1 MDMDT
6 APIVIG
12 VGYQRVRLAR
22 GRLMIKPHFYIAKAS
37 VVALACF
44 ALAADVLAG
53 EGLVKSGLDV
63 GEVYTDNV
71 ELEEDDKDSKLITT
85 VSPSFNITGTGNRA
99 NVRAL
104 AAFQFHNAGG
114 DSDAFS
120 PRISASAD
128 AELIEDFLFIDADL
142 FTNQSLIDPLAAAG
156 NSSINQ
162 TDNVTTTYDYTISPY
177 IVRHLGQTADFQ
189 LRYTYD
195 DQINKGD
202 ELSDSVKESVLG
214 TLQSGKDFSRLSWT
228 LTADHQDTSYD
239 DNDSTG
245 QDSDNEQLSA
255 SIKLGYQLFR
265 RLNVNGTIGKEWNSF
280 EPADGDD
287 PDDKFWDIGFLWTP
301 TPRTSFD
308 VGYGKH
314 FFSTTP
320 RFKFS
325 HKMRKLTFES
335 SYSRSL
341 TDTRSERRNTNPFG
355 LTDQELQELEVLN
368 PDVYQFL
375 TDNFTFQNQGIFV
388 SERFDNSLSL
398 TGKRTTAKLYLKESK
413 QIREDVDDDSIFT
426 SMGMRVE
433 RKLSS
438 KNTLT
443 SRLSWDER
451 EEGSGDKVDT
461 MRFHL
466 SLKRKIGTKTSVTL
480 AYSHADRDSDRID
493 NDYKENRLS
502 LTFSIDL

>member
-12 VGYQRVRLAR
+12 VGSQRVRLAR
-22 GRLMIKPHFYIAKAS
+22 GRLMIKPHLYIAKVS

-44 ALAADVLAG
+44 ALAADALAG
-53 EGLVKSGLDV
+53 EWLVKSGLDV

-71 ELEEDDKDSKLITT
+71 ELEEDNKDSKLITT
-85 VSPSFNITGTGNRA
+85 VSPSFNITGKGNRA
-99 NVRAL
+99 NVQAL

-120 PRISASAD
+120 PRISANAD
-128 AELIEDFLFIDADL
+128 AELVEDFLFIDADL
-142 FTNQSLIDPLAAAG
+142 FANQSLIDPLAAAG
-156 NSSINQ
+156 SSSINR

-177 IVRHLGQTADFQ
+177 IVRHFGQTADFQ

-228 LTADHQDTSYD
+228 LTADHQETSYD

-245 QDSDNEQLSA
+245 QDSDNEQLST

-287 PDDKFWDIGFLWTP
+287 PDDKFWDIGLLWNP
-301 TPRTSFD
+301 TQRTTFD

-314 FFSTTP
+314 FF
-320 RFKFS
+320 
-325 HKMRKLTFES
+325 
-335 SYSRSL
+335 
-341 TDTRSERRNTNPFG
+341 
-355 LTDQELQELEVLN
+355 
-368 PDVYQFL
+368 
-375 TDNFTFQNQGIFV
+375 
-388 SERFDNSLSL
+388 
-398 TGKRTTAKLYLKESK
+398 
-413 QIREDVDDDSIFT
+413 
-426 SMGMRVE
+426 
-433 RKLSS
+433 
-438 KNTLT
+438 
-443 SRLSWDER
+443 
-451 EEGSGDKVDT
+451 
-461 MRFHL
+461 
-466 SLKRKIGTKTSVTL
+466 
-480 AYSHADRDSDRID
+480 
-493 NDYKENRLS
+493 
-502 LTFSIDL
+502 

>member
-1 MDMDT
+1 MDT
-6 APIVIG
+6 TPIVIG
-12 VGYQRVRLAR
+12 VECQRSRSVR
-22 GRLMIKPHFYIAKAS
+22 GRLMIKPHFYITKVS
-37 VVALACF
+37 VIALACF
-44 ALAADVLAG
+44 TLAPNVLAG
-53 EGLVKSGLDV
+53 EWLAKSGLSI
-63 GEVYTDNV
+63 GETYTDNV
-71 ELEEDDKDSKLITT
+71 ELEENDKDSKLITT
-85 VSPSFNITGTGNRA
+85 VSPSFNIKGTGNRA

-114 DSDAFS
+114 DSDSFS
-120 PRISASAD
+120 PRISANAD

-142 FTNQSLIDPLAAAG
+142 FANQSLIDPLGAAG

-162 TDNVTTTYDYTISPY
+162 NDNVTTTYDYTVSPY

-202 ELSDSVKESVLG
+202 ELSDSVKQSVLG
-214 TLQSGKDFSRLSWT
+214 RLQSGKDFSRLSWT
-228 LTADHQDTSYD
+228 LTGDFQDTAFD
-239 DNDSTG
+239 DNDSMG
-245 QDSDNEQLSA
+245 QDADNEQLST

-287 PDDKFWDIGFLWTP
+287 PDDKFWDIGLLWNP
-301 TPRTSFD
+301 TQRTSFD
-308 VGYGKH
+308 FGYGKH

-341 TDTRSERRNTNPFG
+341 TDSRSERRNTNPFG
-355 LTDQELQELEVLN
+355 LTDEELQELEVLD
-368 PDVYQFL
+368 PELSQFL
-375 TDNFTFQNQGIFV
+375 TDNFTFQDQGIFV

-398 TGKRTTAKLYLKESK
+398 TGKRTTATLYLKESK

-426 SMGMRVE
+426 SMGVRVE

-451 EEGSGDKVDT
+451 EERSGDKVDT
-461 MRFHL
+461 MRVYL
-466 SLKRKIGTKTSVTL
+466 SLKRKIGARTSIAL
-480 AYSHADRDSDRID
+480 AYSFADRSSDRID
-493 NDYKENRLS
+493 DDYKENRLS
-502 LTFSIDL
+502 LNFSIDL

>member
-1 MDMDT
+1 
-6 APIVIG
+6 
-12 VGYQRVRLAR
+12 
-22 GRLMIKPHFYIAKAS
+22 MIKPHFYVAKVS
-37 VVALACF
+37 VIALACF
-44 ALAADVLAG
+44 ALASDVLAG
-53 EGLVKSGLDV
+53 EWVAKSALSV
-63 GEVYTDNV
+63 GETYTDNV
-71 ELEEDDKDSKLITT
+71 ELEENGEDSKLITT
-85 VSPSFNITGTGNRA
+85 VSPSFNIKGTGNRA

-114 DSDAFS
+114 DSDSFS
-120 PRISASAD
+120 PRISANAD
-128 AELIEDFLFIDADL
+128 AELIKDFLFIDADL
-142 FTNQSLIDPLAAAG
+142 FANQSLIDPLAAAG

-162 TDNVTTTYDYTISPY
+162 ADNVTTTYDYTISPY

-202 ELSDSVKESVLG
+202 ELSDSLKESILG

-228 LTADHQDTSYD
+228 LTGDYQETSYD
-239 DNDSTG
+239 DDDSMG
-245 QDSDNEQLSA
+245 ENADNEQLTA

-265 RLNVNGTIGKEWNSF
+265 RLNVNGTIGQEWNSF

-287 PDDKFWDIGFLWTP
+287 PDDKFWDIGFLWNP
-301 TPRTSFD
+301 TQRTSFD
-308 VGYGKH
+308 FGYGKH

-341 TDTRSERRNTNPFG
+341 TDTRSERANTNPFG
-355 LTDQELQELEVLN
+355 LTDEQVEEFEE
-368 PDVYQFL
+368 DVPGFEQFL
-375 TDNFTFQNQGIFV
+375 TDNFTFQDQGIFV

-398 TGKRTTAKLYLKESK
+398 KGKRTTAALYLKESK
-413 QIREDVDDDSIFT
+413 QIREDIDDDSIFT
-426 SMGMRVE
+426 SMGMRME
-433 RKLSS
+433 RELSS

-451 EEGSGDKVDT
+451 EEGSGDKSDT
-461 MRFHL
+461 MRFYL
-466 SLKRKIGTKTSVTL
+466 SLKRKIGTRTSVTL
-480 AYSHADRDSDRID
+480 AYSLADRDSDRID
-493 NDYKENRLS
+493 DDYKENRLS